1 MPAQI
6 PEQRWVLRPR
16 PSQPPHVQAHAGALV
31 YGVSAADDNGNVDV
45 VLPDG
50 TRLRVSRT
58 EIVSE

>member
-1 MPAQI
+1 
-6 PEQRWVLRPR
+6 
-16 PSQPPHVQAHAGALV
+16 LV